1 MGPVVQH
8 HDTIAENSRPDCPIY
23 FVQTMHPHA
32 KLLYKSCGFAAS
44 AALYANLANPYMFS
58 QELQE

>member
-1 MGPVVQH
+1 
-8 HDTIAENSRPDCPIY
+8 
-23 FVQTMHPHA
+23 
-32 KLLYKSCGFAAS
+32 LYKLGGFAAS